1 MQDRKIFLY
10 YFLAVGMI
18 LFPIFNL
25 LSFVPMVILYKKSDF
40 KTYILSAVMFTVL
53 ALLVL
58 GNVSSLIPVLI
69 SFVVIK
75 GMDSKKEGYKILL
88 GSSLVMTVL
97 LVSDF
102 LLLKT
107 NAKAYELFLNN
118 ISNFLNN
125 FENYKE
131 VLNIKSAEDFVNKMM
146 NIYPSVSF
154 GISYIFCTI
163 GYSFLYKRIYKFDRD
178 SDDIIIPFDLKVLFF
193 SLAVVAVTIFTNISN
208 SQNFYQ
214 VYLICINL
222 IIAFIWVMSIQGFIK
237 FNLFLS
243 KKTNKIVANIF
254 SFISIFFAIIY
265 VLYFLYGIYS
275 SILRGMKWERK

>member
-146 NIYPSVSF
+146 NIYPSSSF
-154 GISYIFCTI
+154 IISYVFCAI
-163 GYSFLYKRIYKFDRD
+163 GYLFLSKRIYKIDRD
-178 SDDIIIPFDLKVLFF
+178 SDNIIIPFDIKFLFF
-193 SLAVVAVTIFTNISN
+193 SIAVIAVMIFVNIN
-208 SQNFYQ
+208 GVKNFYE
-214 VYLICINL
+214 VYLICLNL
-222 IIAFIWVMSIQGFIK
+222 LIAFVGIMTIQGFIK
-237 FNLFLS
+237 SNVFLS
-243 KKTNKIVANIF
+243 ARMNKIVANIF

-265 VLYFLYGIYS
+265 VVYFIYGIYS
-275 SILRGMKWERK
+275 SVKRGVKWEKN

>member
-1 MQDRKIFLY
+1 MQNKKIFLY
-10 YFLAVGMI
+10 YFLTVGMVM
-18 LFPIFNL
+18 FPILNL
-25 LSFVPMVILYKKSDF
+25 LSFIPMVILYKKSNF
-40 KTYILSAVMFTVL
+40 RTYILSAVMFTVL

-146 NIYPSVSF
+146 NIYPSSSF
-154 GISYIFCTI
+154 IISYVFCAI
-163 GYSFLYKRIYKFDRD
+163 GYLFLSKRIYKIDRD
-178 SDDIIIPFDLKVLFF
+178 SDNIIIPFDIKFLFF
-193 SLAVVAVTIFTNISN
+193 SIAVIAVMIFVNIN
-208 SQNFYQ
+208 GVKNFYE
-214 VYLICINL
+214 VYLICLNL
-222 IIAFIWVMSIQGFIK
+222 LIAFVGIMTIQGFIK
-237 FNLFLS
+237 SNVFLS
-243 KKTNKIVANIF
+243 ARMNKIVANIF

-265 VLYFLYGIYS
+265 VVYFIYGIYS
-275 SILRGMKWERK
+275 SVKRGVKWEKN